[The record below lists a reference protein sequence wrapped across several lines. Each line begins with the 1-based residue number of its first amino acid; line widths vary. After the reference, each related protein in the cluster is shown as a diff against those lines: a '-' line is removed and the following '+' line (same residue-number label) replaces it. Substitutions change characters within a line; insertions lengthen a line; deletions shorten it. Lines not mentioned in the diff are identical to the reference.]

1 MNGLH
6 ARLAR
11 IDDTLK
17 NEPLTMVQ
25 AFALIEEKAA
35 LLVAIEQAGDYDK
48 LTNVADFRRELEYQE
63 VL

>member
-1 MNGLH
+1 MNGLL
-6 ARLAR
+6 ARPAR
-11 IDDTLK
+11 IDDALE
-17 NEPLTMVQ
+17 NEPLTMEQ
-25 AFALIEEKAA
+25 AYALIEEKAA